1 MRALNFTSTLILF
14 SSLEEGNM
22 FIFSSSCKNV
32 VDILYRQVVYVLG
45 HPDILDYIR
54 NGVIVSYLN

>member
-1 MRALNFTSTLILF
+1 
-14 SSLEEGNM
+14 M

-32 VDILYRQVVYVLG
+32 VDILYRQVVCVLG